1 MNYMKKKDL
10 IEMQLINDWIAIKNN
25 EENTRIN
32 KARLQAEKEKNEIE
46 RQKLA
51 FEMETRD
58 RINIS
63 LNEYTAMQEE
73 IKRLSQDNET
83 YKRAL
88 NTIGVTDYD
97 FKSIEKS
104 VVNDPAR
111 MEHHLN
117 IRLTYA
123 DKLK

>member
-1 MNYMKKKDL
+1 MKKKDL
-10 IEMQLINDWIAIKNN
+10 IEMQLRNDLRAIKDN
-25 EENTRIN
+25 EENTRVN

-58 RINIS
+58 RVNIS
-63 LNEYTAMQEE
+63 LSEYTAMQEE
-73 IKRLSQDNET
+73 IKRLSQDNAT

-88 NTIGVTDYD
+88 NAIGVTDYD
-97 FKSIEKS
+97 FKSIEKT

-123 DKLK
+123 NKLK

>member
-1 MNYMKKKDL
+1 MKKKDL
-10 IEMQLINDWIAIKNN
+10 IEMQLRNDLRAIKDN

-58 RINIS
+58 RVNIS
-63 LNEYTAMQEE
+63 LSEYTAMQEE
-73 IKRLSQDNET
+73 IKRLSQDNAT

-97 FKSIEKS
+97 FKSVEKT

-123 DKLK
+123 NKLK

>member
-1 MNYMKKKDL
+1 MKQKDL
-10 IEMQLINDWIAIKNN
+10 IEMQLRNDLRAIKDN

-58 RINIS
+58 RVNIS
-63 LNEYTAMQEE
+63 LSEYNAMQEE
-73 IKRLSQDNET
+73 IKRLSQDNAT

-97 FKSIEKS
+97 FKSIEKT

-123 DKLK
+123 NKLE

>member
-1 MNYMKKKDL
+1 MKKKDL
-10 IEMQLINDWIAIKNN
+10 IEMQLRNDLRAIKDN

-58 RINIS
+58 RVDIS
-63 LNEYTAMQEE
+63 LSEYNAMQEE
-73 IKRLSQDNET
+73 IKRLSQDNAT

-97 FKSIEKS
+97 FKSIEKT

-117 IRLTYA
+117 IRLTY
-123 DKLK
+123 DNKLK

>member
-1 MNYMKKKDL
+1 MKKKDL
-10 IEMQLINDWIAIKNN
+10 IEMQLRNDLRAIKDN

-58 RINIS
+58 RVNIS
-63 LNEYTAMQEE
+63 LSEYTSMQEE
-73 IKRLSQDNET
+73 IKRLSQDNAT

-97 FKSIEKS
+97 FKSIEKT

-123 DKLK
+123 NKIK

>member
-1 MNYMKKKDL
+1 MKKKDL
-10 IEMQLINDWIAIKNN
+10 IEMQLRNDLRAIKDN

-58 RINIS
+58 RVNIS
-63 LNEYTAMQEE
+63 LSEYTAMQEE
-73 IKRLSQDNET
+73 IKRLSQDNAT

-97 FKSIEKS
+97 FKSIEKT

-111 MEHHLN
+111 MEQHLN

-123 DKLK
+123 NKLK

>member
-1 MNYMKKKDL
+1 MKKKDL
-10 IEMQLINDWIAIKNN
+10 IEMQLRNDLRAIKDN

-58 RINIS
+58 RVNIS
-63 LNEYTAMQEE
+63 LNEYNAMKKE
-73 IKRLSQDNET
+73 IKRLSQDNAT

-97 FKSIEKS
+97 FKSIEKT

-123 DKLK
+123 NKLE

>member
-1 MNYMKKKDL
+1 MKKKDL
-10 IEMQLINDWIAIKNN
+10 IEMQLINDWIAIKDN

-32 KARLQAEKEKNEIE
+32 NARLQAEKEKNEIE

-51 FEMETRD
+51 FEMDTRD
-58 RINIS
+58 RVNFS

-97 FKSIEKS
+97 FKSIEKT
-104 VVNDPAR
+104 VVDNPAR

-117 IRLTYA
+117 IRLTY
-123 DKLK
+123 DNKLK

>member
-1 MNYMKKKDL
+1 MKKKDL
-10 IEMQLINDWIAIKNN
+10 IEMQLRNDLRAIKDN

-32 KARLQAEKEKNEIE
+32 KARLQAEKEKNKIE

-58 RINIS
+58 RVNIS
-63 LNEYTAMQEE
+63 LSEYKAMQEE
-73 IKRLSQDNET
+73 IKRLSQDNSA

-88 NTIGVTDYD
+88 NAIGVTDYD
-97 FKSIEKS
+97 FKSIEKT